1 MSFTHTHL
9 LFCEL
14 SHRQNVLSIPSAVSG
29 SWRYRQ
35 QLMSWVVRGEEMSM
49 GLRLAAATAAQLGAN
64 DTRSVDG
71 RRGRRER
78 MTLYKKRTTEAYMF
92 YCSYMY
98 MACCLL

>member
-1 MSFTHTHL
+1 MSITHTHL

-14 SHRQNVLSIPSAVSG
+14 PHRQNVLPVPSAVSG

-35 QLMSWVVRGEEMSM
+35 QLMSGVVGGEEMSM
-49 GLRLAAATAAQLGAN
+49 RLGLTAATAAQLGAN

-78 MTLYKKRTTEAYMF
+78 MTL
-92 YCSYMY
+92 
-98 MACCLL
+98 